1 MKSIEILTNR
11 LASLRDSYQ
20 HYTMVDKDIDKA
32 FWIKNDIEEV
42 EILLNELNELKRLK
56 DLEKELGCPL
66 EVMFR
71 ALEEG
76 IVINEEGYVN
86 SAYDNEEFNAE
97 EDSHYNW
104 LTLSKMVDDY
114 YFEDINHPYGDSECG
129 DIGCRVK
136 LSDYQ
141 KTWWLQGE
149 KNGQ

>member
-1 MKSIEILTNR
+1 MSRLTKKFEDNSGYEPIENHNSCNR
-11 LASLRDSYQ
+11 TLYDFN
-20 HYTMVDKDIDKA
+20 IDDYECCVNKLG
-32 FWIKNDIEEV
+32 KLE
-42 EILLNELNELKRLK
+42 

-66 EVMFR
+66 EVVFR

-86 SAYDNEEFNAE
+86 SAYDDEEFNAE

-104 LTLSKMVDDY
+104 LTLSKMIDDY

-141 KTWWLQGE
+141 KTWWLKGE
-149 KNGQ
+149 KENA